1 MMNAELVCTWLPQ
14 IREIRDQTLREKTV
28 AAFLLAIERG
38 GWTEE
43 TAPSAP
49 VSASRPNCDVT
60 LLEHIRDVTD
70 VVMAAYDRLGK
81 YYERH
86 QAALDRDTLLCGAL
100 LHDLGKW
107 VEYHPGAVQG
117 EHSEVLLRHPISGAV
132 LASEAGLPEEIVHI
146 IATHSFEGD
155 RAYRTPSS
163 DFIRD
168 LDMFVF
174 RSSVYGM

>member
-1 MMNAELVCTWLPQ
+1 MAPA
-14 IREIRDQTLREKTV
+14 DQGNPGSNLAGKNSGG
-28 AAFLLAIERG
+28 FLLAIERG

-107 VEYHPGAVQG
+107 MEYHPGAVQG
-117 EHSEVLLRHPISGAV
+117 EHSEVLLRHPFPARCWPRRRDCRRRSCI
-132 LASEAGLPEEIVHI
+132 LLPP
-146 IATHSFEGD
+146 TPLKGTG
-155 RAYRTPSS
+155 RTDTSS